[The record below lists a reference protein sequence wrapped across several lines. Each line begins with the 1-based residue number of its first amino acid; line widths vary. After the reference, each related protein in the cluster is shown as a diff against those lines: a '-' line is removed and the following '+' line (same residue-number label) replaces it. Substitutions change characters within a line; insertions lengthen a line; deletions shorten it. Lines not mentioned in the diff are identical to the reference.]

1 MNAKFITLKNKEQLP
16 YKRKNLL
23 TENEKR
29 FYKKLKPITDKYN
42 LELLTKI
49 RMADII
55 EVSETVN
62 KTEWSKYFSK
72 IKSKHIDFAITDKD
86 NLNILLLIELDD
98 SSHKEKSRIERDNFI
113 NQAYISAGIPIARLY
128 YNTSNLE
135 EIITMCIKKVTG
147 SIDQSR

>member
-62 KTEWSKYFSK
+62 KNEWSKYFSK

-98 SSHKEKSRIERDNFI
+98 SSHKEKSRVERDNFI

-135 EIITMCIKKVTG
+135 EIIKMCIK
-147 SIDQSR
+147 

>member
-135 EIITMCIKKVTG
+135 EIIKMCIKKVTG
-147 SIDQSR
+147 SIGQSR

>member
-29 FYKKLKPITDKYN
+29 FYKRLKPITDKYN

-55 EVSETVN
+55 EVSETVDKN
-62 KTEWSKYFSK
+62 EWSKYFSK

-135 EIITMCIKKVTG
+135 EIIK
-147 SIDQSR
+147 SIIS